1 MHTVTADKQKRVRIP
16 DAEPGQVFAYET
28 SGEVVTLTPV
38 KPVEPAG
45 QRLAKVRFEKR
56 GRFTVAISDRPINE
70 AAVKELLADFP

>member
-28 SGEVVTLTPV
+28 SGRIVTLTPV
-38 KPVEPAG
+38 QPIERAKDRP
-45 QRLAKVRFEKR
+45 AKVRFEKR

-70 AAVKELLADFP
+70 DAIKELLADFP